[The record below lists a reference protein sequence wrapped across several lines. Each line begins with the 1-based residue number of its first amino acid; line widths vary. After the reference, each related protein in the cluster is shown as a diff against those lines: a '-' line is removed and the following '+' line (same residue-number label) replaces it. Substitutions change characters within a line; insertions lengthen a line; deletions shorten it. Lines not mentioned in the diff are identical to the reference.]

1 MMEVLQVNPLER
13 FILLICTADMTINK
27 CSQDACKIFRLL
39 FDDLPDCF
47 QIILR
52 SKLCSQI

>member
-39 FDDLPDCF
+39 FDDLPD
-47 QIILR
+47 
-52 SKLCSQI
+52 